1 MKVLVMTAMYPT
13 PANPA
18 FGSFVKTQSES
29 LKRAGVEIEVLVL
42 GGRFRKLIYP
52 KGIFQLRRRL
62 AGSSIDLVHAH
73 YSYVGM
79 IARTQWKVPVVVT
92 FHGDDLLGTVMEGG
106 KKTRSSA
113 LIVAAGKRLARHVDA
128 AIVQSSEMA
137 SKLEQSNVFVIPH
150 EVDFEVF
157 RPTERAQARAA
168 LGLVADKK
176 YLLFA
181 ANPEVPVKRFPLAKA
196 TADYLRKRDP
206 SIELLVVSK
215 ETQERLALYMSACDA
230 LVFPSYQEGSPN
242 VIKQAMACN
251 LPIVATDVGDVRQ
264 VLGKTT
270 GCYVTKP
277 SVTELARRI
286 NEILAHR
293 KRTDGREHIRHLD
306 SAAVSKKVIQVYE
319 RVLGK
324 PEARFVDRT
333 QNNLLIAGK

>member
-18 FGSFVKTQSES
+18 FGSFVKTQAES

-106 KKTRSSA
+106 KKTRSSS

-150 EVDFEVF
+150 EIDFEVF

-264 VLGKTT
+264 VIGKAK
-270 GCYVTKP
+270 GCHVCEPQIPEFADKL
-277 SVTELARRI
+277 S
-286 NEILAHR
+286 EILVDR
-293 KRTDGREHIRHLD
+293 PRTDGRQR
-306 SAAVSKKVIQVYE
+306 VSH
-319 RVLGK
+319 
-324 PEARFVDRT
+324 F
-333 QNNLLIAGK
+333 AGPLVASQIISIYKDTLSKCKS